1 MLNLKNNSYCS
12 RNSKNKNMTYGIVG
26 LGRFGSALAM
36 DLASAGAEIVVMDKN
51 EERVRTLREM
61 TTLLQI
67 WTKKRSLKP
76 VSRTVMPPSSALPNI
91 WIHPY

>member
-61 TTLLQI
+61 TEHAYVV
-67 WTKKRSLKP
+67 LKP

>member
-1 MLNLKNNSYCS
+1 MLSLKNNSYCS
-12 RNSKNKNMTYGIVG
+12 KNSKNKNMTYGIVG

-51 EERVRTLREM
+51 EEM
-61 TTLLQI
+61 PTLLQI

-76 VSRTVMPPSSALPNI
+76 VSRTVMSPSSALPNI

>member
-51 EERVRTLREM
+51 EERVINLSEM
-61 TTLLQI
+61 TEQAYIIANQDKKTLI
-67 WTKKRSLKP
+67 
-76 VSRTVMPPSSALPNI
+76 
-91 WIHPY
+91 

>member
-1 MLNLKNNSYCS
+1 
-12 RNSKNKNMTYGIVG
+12 MTYGIVG

-61 TTLLQI
+61 TEHAYVVANLD
-67 WTKKRSLKP
+67 KKRSLKP

>member
-1 MLNLKNNSYCS
+1 
-12 RNSKNKNMTYGIVG
+12 MTYGIVG

-61 TTLLQI
+61 TEHAYVVANLDKKTLIETGIHTDDSQPCLTGYSKSHCQ
-67 WTKKRSLKP
+67 
-76 VSRTVMPPSSALPNI
+76 SSNRRA
-91 WIHPY
+91 WGYS